1 MEAIPIAVNNK
12 PETVWDMPVP
22 IIYEPRKQKYDVFLT
37 TEITQPA
44 AYDEL
49 CYRLSIA
56 SPEET
61 FHFHLITP
69 GGELDS
75 ALRLYDAIKN
85 TKAHTTGH
93 LSGSV
98 NSAGTLITMALDDIY
113 VAPFTSFMIHY
124 YSGGVSGKG
133 NELKQRQ
140 QFMDNLLESLMFSI
154 YEGFLSDKEIESLI
168 EGTDIW
174 LTDKDVMERW
184 RKKYQ
189 ANDFLNAYPAEQIQP
204 AQAIGE

>member
-1 MEAIPIAVNNK
+1 MEYIPISIDSK
-12 PETVWDMPVP
+12 PQTVWDMPVP
-22 IIYEPRKQKYDVFLT
+22 IIYEAKKQKYDVFLT

-44 AYDEL
+44 TYDEL
-49 CYRLSIA
+49 CYRLNSA
-56 SPEET
+56 TSEEH
-61 FHFHLITP
+61 FHIHLITP

-75 ALRLYDAIKN
+75 ALRLYDAIVN
-85 TKAHTTGH
+85 TPAHVTGH

-124 YSGGVSGKG
+124 YSGGISGKG

-140 QFMDNLLESLMFSI
+140 QFMDNLLESMMYGI
-154 YEGFLSDKEIESLI
+154 YKNFLSEKEIASLI

-174 LTDKDVMERW
+174 LSTEEVEERW
-184 RKKYQ
+184 NNYKKHG
-189 ANDFLNAYPAEQIQP
+189 LKPKLYPQKNEK
-204 AQAIGE
+204 GHTYETE

>member
-1 MEAIPIAVNNK
+1 MEGIPITIDSTPK
-12 PETVWDMPVP
+12 TVWEMPVP
-22 IIYEPRKQKYDVFLT
+22 IIYEAEKQKYDVFLT
-37 TEITQPA
+37 TEITQA
-44 AYDEL
+44 ATYDEL
-49 CYRLSIA
+49 CYRLNNA
-56 SPEET
+56 SAEEH

-75 ALRLYDAIKN
+75 ALRLYDAITN
-85 TKAHTTGH
+85 TKAYVTGH

-140 QFMDNLLESLMFSI
+140 QFMDNLLESMMFNI
-154 YEGFLSDKEIESLI
+154 YKGFLSNKEIDSLI

-174 LTDKDVMERW
+174 LSSDEVVARWENMSTKNPVALEKTERG
-184 RKKYQ
+184 YV
-189 ANDFLNAYPAEQIQP
+189 YES
-204 AQAIGE
+204 E